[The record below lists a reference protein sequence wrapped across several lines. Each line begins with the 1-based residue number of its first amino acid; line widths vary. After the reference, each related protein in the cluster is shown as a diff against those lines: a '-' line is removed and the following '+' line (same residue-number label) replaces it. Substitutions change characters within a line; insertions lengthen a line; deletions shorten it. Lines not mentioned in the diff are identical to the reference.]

1 MFKIKKFHLQVKS
14 GTIFD
19 NILITDDPDFAKEF
33 GESTWGK
40 TKVLKNILHLKK
52 KNWLKYIWCW
62 YRNLAEKI

>member
-52 KNWLKYIWCW
+52 KNWLKYIW
-62 YRNLAEKI
+62 YVGTGI